1 MLNTSQTVIDRRG
14 LVRSKTNSTFPSD
27 RSVAASLSS
36 PLRLRLVAELLDR
49 SPDAMRLEDAV
60 LTSGRHRQDILACL
74 KPMERQGLIVWAQ
87 RGESFAL
94 APRLPERLRAVMV
107 EAITRRGDQLA
118 RERRVR
124 WDVLTGMV
132 GLDDKMLMVFEMI
145 RQVARLDVPV
155 LITGET
161 GTGKEL
167 VARAIHELS
176 PRREHF
182 LGAINCAAIPDE
194 LFASEMFGHVR
205 GAFTGAVRDNPG
217 VVGRCHQGSLFL
229 DEIGDL
235 SLSNQIK
242 LLRVLQEKTF
252 SRLGEAKVRSSD
264 FRVISATHQSLSSA
278 IREQRFR
285 EDLFYRLNVF
295 PIRLPSLRERLGD
308 MPYLVEEILK
318 NRAHHDKHRPPPT
331 ITGAGLEHLKAHRWP
346 GNVRELENVLQR
358 ASILAGAEP
367 IDVKHLPSWHQ
378 TPTALPVVDQSAE
391 LKSLEAVERAH
402 IEAVM
407 KELKGNISAMARVLD
422 ISRTTLY
429 TKLRRYNIPH

>member
-1 MLNTSQTVIDRRG
+1 MKPTTEPP
-14 LVRSKTNSTFPSD
+14 FPSEKN
-27 RSVAASLSS
+27 VAASLSS
-36 PLRLRLVAELLDR
+36 PLRLRLVSELLDR
-49 SPDAMRLEDAV
+49 SPEAMRLEDAV

-74 KPMERQGLIVWAQ
+74 KPMERQGLIVWAES
-87 RGESFAL
+87 GGSFAL
-94 APRLPERLRAVMV
+94 APNLPDGLRRLMV
-107 EAITRRGDQLA
+107 EAVTRRSDQIA

-145 RQVARLDVPV
+145 RQVSRLDVPV

-176 PRREHF
+176 PRRDHF

-217 VVGRCHQGSLFL
+217 VVSRCHQGTLFL

-235 SLSNQIK
+235 GLSNQIK

-252 SRLGEAKVRSSD
+252 SRLGEAKARSSD

-308 MPYLVEEILK
+308 LPYLVEEILK
-318 NRAHHDKHRPPPT
+318 NRAHHDKSRPPPT
-331 ITGAGLEHLKAHRWP
+331 ITNAGLEHLKSHRWP
-346 GNVRELENVLQR
+346 GNIRELENVLQR

-367 IDVKHLPSWHQ
+367 IDVRHLPSWHQ
-378 TPTALPVVDQSAE
+378 TPTALPVMDQVKE

-402 IEAVM
+402 ILAAVR
-407 KELKGNISAMARVLD
+407 ELKGNLSAVARVLE